1 MLESLTVKDFALIR
15 ELNIQLGPGLNLITG
30 ETGAGKSV
38 ILGALSLVLGYKAT
52 TDMIRSGSKRATVE
66 AAFAMPP
73 ETRAGAKALK
83 QILADQGLDD
93 DEGNLLLRREI
104 STEGKGRSFVNARQV
119 PSSVLR
125 EIGKFLVDIHGQ
137 SEHQNILSVDQHRAI
152 LDRYAHLGDM
162 VAEMRR
168 LHRAREETRQKLSSV
183 TLSEDDKARRLDILQ
198 HEVRELEAARIDDV
212 REIEELIQREKSLA
226 NAETLVSDLNSI
238 HEILGGESGFVARG
252 GTIERLLESDSQ
264 YDDSLGALLTQ
275 FRESYYAI
283 EEIARTV
290 RSKAESYSLNPDE
303 LEEMRERIGLLQ
315 SLARKYGGKSAVPV
329 ESNYAAAL
337 ERAKAYLEKAKNE
350 LTGIELSSGEEAR
363 LRKEIETLN
372 AQMKDKALYL
382 SEKRRLASL
391 ELEQKVQQ
399 ELKALGME
407 ETQIKVSI
415 RWEYGEEGTVSQEV
429 TGRDS
434 TGGTS
439 SSRPV
444 SQEVTGRGATGGGS
458 EQRPVTQDASGRSAE
473 SGRKYVIAPAGLD
486 IVEFLMASSARDTL
500 RPLRKIASGGEMSRV
515 MLALKKVII
524 DTDPVDTMVFD
535 EVDAGVGGRIA
546 EAVGKKIAG
555 LSLASQVIVI
565 THLHQIAGLS
575 PAEVRHFKV
584 SKHKE
589 DGTRIGRLSKEQ
601 RLQEVARMIAGEN
614 ITESA
619 LTHAR
624 QLLAEKIG

>member
-1 MLESLTVKDFALIR
+1 MLESLSVKDFALIR
-15 ELNIQLGPGLNLITG
+15 DLNIQFGSGLNLITG

-52 TDMIRSGSKRATVE
+52 TDMIRSGAKRATIE

-73 ETRAGAKALK
+73 DTRAGAKALR

-93 DEGNLLLRREI
+93 EEGSLIVRREI
-104 STEGKGRSFVNARQV
+104 SIEGKGRSFVNSRQV
-119 PSSVLR
+119 PSAILR

-137 SEHQNILSVDQHRAI
+137 NEHQNILTVDSHRAI
-152 LDRYAHLGDM
+152 LDRYAHLGEL
-162 VAEMRR
+162 VAEMRK
-168 LHRAREETRQKLSSV
+168 LHRAREEARQKLSSV

-198 HEVRELEAARIDDV
+198 HEIRELESARIDDV
-212 REIEELIQREKSLA
+212 REIEELIAREKSLA
-226 NAETLVSDLNSI
+226 NAETLVSDLNSVY
-238 HEILGGESGFVARG
+238 EALSGESGFVSRG
-252 GTIERLLESDSQ
+252 GSIERMLESDSQ
-264 YDDSLGALLTQ
+264 YDESLGEILTQ
-275 FRESYYAI
+275 FRESYYAL
-283 EEIARTV
+283 EEISRLV
-290 RSKAESYSLNPDE
+290 RSKAESYSLNPEE

-315 SLARKYGGKSAVPV
+315 SLARKYGGRGAAGTAS
-329 ESNYAAAL
+329 AAAKEGEYGRGL
-337 ERAKAYLEKAKNE
+337 ESAKAYLEKARNE

-372 AQMKDKALYL
+372 SQMKDKALYL

-391 ELEQKVQQ
+391 ELEQKVQA

-415 RWEYGEEGTVSQEV
+415 RWEYADDGT
-429 TGRDS
+429 
-434 TGGTS
+434 
-439 SSRPV
+439 
-444 SQEVTGRGATGGGS
+444 
-458 EQRPVTQDASGRSAE
+458 VTQDASPE
-473 SGRKYVIAPAGLD
+473 KKYVIAPTGLD

-500 RPLRKIASGGEMSRV
+500 RPLRKIASGGEMSRI

-524 DTDPVDTMVFD
+524 ETDPVYTMVFD

-546 EAVGKKIAG
+546 EAVGKKLAG

-575 PAEVRHFKV
+575 PDEVRHFKV

-589 DGTRIGRLSKEQ
+589 DGTRITRLSKEQ
-601 RLQEVARMIAGEN
+601 RLQEIARMIAGEN

-624 QLLAEKIG
+624 ALLSQKIV

>member
-15 ELNIQLGPGLNLITG
+15 DLNIQFGSGLNIITG

-52 TDMIRSGSKRATVE
+52 TDMIRSGAKRATIE

-73 ETRAGAKALK
+73 DTRAGAKALR

-104 STEGKGRSFVNARQV
+104 SVEGKGRSFVNARQV

-137 SEHQNILSVDQHRAI
+137 NEHQNILTVDSHRAI
-152 LDRYAHLGDM
+152 LDRYAHLGDL
-162 VAEMRR
+162 VAEMRK
-168 LHRAREETRQKLSSV
+168 LHRAREEARQKLSSV

-198 HEVRELEAARIDDV
+198 HEIRELEAARIDDP
-212 REIEELIQREKSLA
+212 REIDELIAREKSLA
-226 NAETLVSDLNSI
+226 NAETLVSDLNSV
-238 HEILGGESGFVARG
+238 HQILGGDGGFISRG
-252 GTIERLLESDSQ
+252 GTIERILESDSA
-264 YDDSLGALLTQ
+264 YDESLGEILTQ
-275 FRESYYAI
+275 FRESYYAL
-283 EEIARTV
+283 EEISRSI

-315 SLARKYGGKSAVPV
+315 SLARKYGGRTG
-329 ESNYAAAL
+329 AAAESDYGVGL
-337 ERAKAYLEKAKNE
+337 EKAKAYLEKAKNE

-363 LRKEIETLN
+363 LRSEIETLN

-415 RWEYGEEGTVSQEV
+415 RWEYADDGTV
-429 TGRDS
+429 
-434 TGGTS
+434 
-439 SSRPV
+439 
-444 SQEVTGRGATGGGS
+444 
-458 EQRPVTQDASGRSAE
+458 TQANSPE
-473 SGRKYVIAPAGLD
+473 KKYVVSPTGLD

-500 RPLRKIASGGEMSRV
+500 RPLRKIASGGEMSRI

-524 DTDPVDTMVFD
+524 ETDPVYTMVFD

-546 EAVGKKIAG
+546 EAVGKKLAG
-555 LSLASQVIVI
+555 LSLSSQVIVI

-575 PAEVRHFKV
+575 PNEVRHFKV

-589 DGTRIGRLSKEQ
+589 DGTRITRLSKEQ
-601 RLQEVARMIAGEN
+601 RLQEIARMIAGEN

-624 QLLAEKIG
+624 QLLAEKIV

>member
-1 MLESLTVKDFALIR
+1 MLRLHPRNMLESLTVKDFALIR
-15 ELNIQLGPGLNLITG
+15 ELNIQFGSGLNLITG

-52 TDMIRSGSKRATVE
+52 TDMIRSGAKRATVE

-73 ETRAGAKALK
+73 DTRAGAKALR

-93 DEGNLLLRREI
+93 DEGSLIVRREI
-104 STEGKGRSFVNARQV
+104 SIEGKGRSFVNSRQV
-119 PSSVLR
+119 PSAILR

-137 SEHQNILSVDQHRAI
+137 NEHQNILTVDSHRAI
-152 LDRYAHLGDM
+152 LDRYAHLGEL
-162 VAEMRR
+162 VAEMRK
-168 LHRAREETRQKLSSV
+168 LHRAREEARQKLSSV

-198 HEVRELEAARIDDV
+198 HEIRELESARIDDV
-212 REIEELIQREKSLA
+212 REIEELIAREKSLA
-226 NAETLVSDLNSI
+226 NAETLVSDLNSVY
-238 HEILGGESGFVARG
+238 EALSGESGFVSRG
-252 GTIERLLESDSQ
+252 GSIERMLESDSQ
-264 YDDSLGALLTQ
+264 YDESLGEILTQ
-275 FRESYYAI
+275 FRESYYAL
-283 EEIARTV
+283 EEISRLV
-290 RSKAESYSLNPDE
+290 RSKAESYSLNPEE

-315 SLARKYGGKSAVPV
+315 SLARKYGSRGAP
-329 ESNYAAAL
+329 AAGSKEGEYTRGL
-337 ERAKAYLEKAKNE
+337 ENAKAYLEKARNE

-372 AQMKDKALYL
+372 SQMKDKALYL

-391 ELEQKVQQ
+391 ELEQKVQA

-415 RWEYGEEGTVSQEV
+415 RWEYADEGTV
-429 TGRDS
+429 
-434 TGGTS
+434 
-439 SSRPV
+439 
-444 SQEVTGRGATGGGS
+444 
-458 EQRPVTQDASGRSAE
+458 TQDSSPDK
-473 SGRKYVIAPAGLD
+473 KYVISPTGLD

-500 RPLRKIASGGEMSRV
+500 RPLRKIASGGEMSRI

-524 DTDPVDTMVFD
+524 ETDPVYTMVFD

-546 EAVGKKIAG
+546 EAVGKKLAG

-575 PAEVRHFKV
+575 PDEVRHFKV

-589 DGTRIGRLSKEQ
+589 DGTRITRLSKEQ
-601 RLQEVARMIAGEN
+601 RLQEIARMIAGEN

-624 QLLAEKIG
+624 ALLSQKIS

>member
-15 ELNIQLGPGLNLITG
+15 DLNIQFGSGLNIITG

-52 TDMIRSGSKRATVE
+52 TDMIRSGAKRATIE

-73 ETRAGAKALK
+73 DTRAGAKALR

-104 STEGKGRSFVNARQV
+104 SVEGKGRSFVNARQV

-137 SEHQNILSVDQHRAI
+137 NEHQNILTVDSHRAI
-152 LDRYAHLGDM
+152 LDRYAHLGDF
-162 VAEMRR
+162 VAEMRK
-168 LHRAREETRQKLSSV
+168 LHRAREEARQKLSSV

-198 HEVRELEAARIDDV
+198 HEISELEAARIDDP
-212 REIEELIQREKSLA
+212 REIDELIAREKSLA
-226 NAETLVSDLNSI
+226 NAETLVSDLNSV
-238 HEILGGESGFVARG
+238 HQILGGEGGFISRG
-252 GTIERLLESDSQ
+252 GTIERILESDSA
-264 YDDSLGALLTQ
+264 YDESLGEILTQ
-275 FRESYYAI
+275 FRESYYAL
-283 EEIARTV
+283 EEISRSI

-315 SLARKYGGKSAVPV
+315 SLARKYGGD
-329 ESNYAAAL
+329 L
-337 ERAKAYLEKAKNE
+337 EKAKAYHEKAKNE

-363 LRKEIETLN
+363 LRSEIETLN

-415 RWEYGEEGTVSQEV
+415 RWEYADDGTV
-429 TGRDS
+429 
-434 TGGTS
+434 
-439 SSRPV
+439 
-444 SQEVTGRGATGGGS
+444 
-458 EQRPVTQDASGRSAE
+458 TQANSPE
-473 SGRKYVIAPAGLD
+473 KKYVVSPTGLD

-500 RPLRKIASGGEMSRV
+500 RPLRKIASGGEMSRI

-524 DTDPVDTMVFD
+524 ETDPVYTMVFD

-546 EAVGKKIAG
+546 EAVGKKLAG

-575 PAEVRHFKV
+575 PNEVRHFKV

-589 DGTRIGRLSKEQ
+589 DGTRITRLSKEQ
-601 RLQEVARMIAGEN
+601 RLQEIARMIAGEN

-624 QLLAEKIG
+624 QLLAEKIV

>member
-1 MLESLTVKDFALIR
+1 MLESLSVKDFALIR
-15 ELNIQLGPGLNLITG
+15 DLNIQFGSGLNLITG

-52 TDMIRSGSKRATVE
+52 TDMIRSGAKRATIE

-73 ETRAGAKALK
+73 DTRAGAKALR

-93 DEGNLLLRREI
+93 EEGSLIVRREI
-104 STEGKGRSFVNARQV
+104 SIEGKGRSFVNSRQV
-119 PSSVLR
+119 PSAILR

-137 SEHQNILSVDQHRAI
+137 NEHQNILTVDSHRAI
-152 LDRYAHLGDM
+152 LDRYAHLGEL
-162 VAEMRR
+162 VAEMRK
-168 LHRAREETRQKLSSV
+168 LHRAREEARQKLSSV

-198 HEVRELEAARIDDV
+198 HEIRELESARIDDV
-212 REIEELIQREKSLA
+212 REIEELIAREKSLA
-226 NAETLVSDLNSI
+226 NAETLVSDLNSVY
-238 HEILGGESGFVARG
+238 EALSGESGFVSRG
-252 GTIERLLESDSQ
+252 GSIERMLESDSQ
-264 YDDSLGALLTQ
+264 YDESLGEILTQ
-275 FRESYYAI
+275 FRESYYAL
-283 EEIARTV
+283 EEISRLV
-290 RSKAESYSLNPDE
+290 RSKAESYSLNPEE

-315 SLARKYGGKSAVPV
+315 SLARKYGGRGSA
-329 ESNYAAAL
+329 STASAAAKEGEYGRGL
-337 ERAKAYLEKAKNE
+337 ESAKAYLEKARNE

-372 AQMKDKALYL
+372 SQMKDKALYL

-391 ELEQKVQQ
+391 ELEQKVQA

-415 RWEYGEEGTVSQEV
+415 RWEYADDGT
-429 TGRDS
+429 
-434 TGGTS
+434 
-439 SSRPV
+439 
-444 SQEVTGRGATGGGS
+444 
-458 EQRPVTQDASGRSAE
+458 VTQDASPE
-473 SGRKYVIAPAGLD
+473 KKYVIAPTGLD

-500 RPLRKIASGGEMSRV
+500 RPLRKIASGGEMSRI

-524 DTDPVDTMVFD
+524 ETDPVYTMVFD

-546 EAVGKKIAG
+546 EAVGKKLAG

-575 PAEVRHFKV
+575 PDEVRHFKV

-589 DGTRIGRLSKEQ
+589 DGTRITRLSKEQ
-601 RLQEVARMIAGEN
+601 RLQEIARMIAGEN

-619 LTHAR
+619 LTHAKA
-624 QLLAEKIG
+624 LLSQKIV

>member
-15 ELNIQLGPGLNLITG
+15 ELNIQFGSGLNLITG

-52 TDMIRSGSKRATVE
+52 TDMIRSGAKRATVE

-73 ETRAGAKALK
+73 DTRAGAKALR

-93 DEGNLLLRREI
+93 DEGSLIVRREI
-104 STEGKGRSFVNARQV
+104 SIEGKGRSFVNSRQV
-119 PSSVLR
+119 PSAILR

-137 SEHQNILSVDQHRAI
+137 NEHQNILTVDSHRAI
-152 LDRYAHLGDM
+152 LDRYAHLGEL
-162 VAEMRR
+162 VAEMRK
-168 LHRAREETRQKLSSV
+168 LHRAREEARQKLSSV

-198 HEVRELEAARIDDV
+198 HEIRELESARIDDV
-212 REIEELIQREKSLA
+212 REIEELIAREKSLA
-226 NAETLVSDLNSI
+226 NAETLVSDLNSVY
-238 HEILGGESGFVARG
+238 EALSGESGFVSRG
-252 GTIERLLESDSQ
+252 GSIERMLESDSQ
-264 YDDSLGALLTQ
+264 YDESLGEILTQ
-275 FRESYYAI
+275 FRESYYAL
-283 EEIARTV
+283 EEISRLV
-290 RSKAESYSLNPDE
+290 RSKAESYSLNPEE

-315 SLARKYGGKSAVPV
+315 SLARKYGSRG
-329 ESNYAAAL
+329 AAAAGSKEGEYTRGL
-337 ERAKAYLEKAKNE
+337 ENAKAYLEKARNE

-372 AQMKDKALYL
+372 SQMKDKALYL

-391 ELEQKVQQ
+391 ELEQKVQA

-415 RWEYGEEGTVSQEV
+415 RWEYADEGTV
-429 TGRDS
+429 
-434 TGGTS
+434 
-439 SSRPV
+439 
-444 SQEVTGRGATGGGS
+444 
-458 EQRPVTQDASGRSAE
+458 TQDSSPDK
-473 SGRKYVIAPAGLD
+473 KYVISPTGLD

-500 RPLRKIASGGEMSRV
+500 RPLRKIASGGEMSRI

-524 DTDPVDTMVFD
+524 ETDPVYTMVFD

-546 EAVGKKIAG
+546 EAVGKKLAG

-575 PAEVRHFKV
+575 PDEVRHFKV

-589 DGTRIGRLSKEQ
+589 DGTRITRLSKEQ
-601 RLQEVARMIAGEN
+601 RLQEIARMIAGEN

-624 QLLAEKIG
+624 ALLSQKIS

>member
-1 MLESLTVKDFALIR
+1 MLRLHPRNMLESLTVKDFALIR
-15 ELNIQLGPGLNLITG
+15 ELNIQFGSGLNLITG

-52 TDMIRSGSKRATVE
+52 TDMIRSGAKRATVE

-73 ETRAGAKALK
+73 DTRAGAKALR

-93 DEGNLLLRREI
+93 DEGSLIVRREI
-104 STEGKGRSFVNARQV
+104 SIEGKGRSFVNSRQV
-119 PSSVLR
+119 PSAILR

-137 SEHQNILSVDQHRAI
+137 NEHQNILTVDSHRAI
-152 LDRYAHLGDM
+152 LDRYAHLGEL
-162 VAEMRR
+162 VAEMRK
-168 LHRAREETRQKLSSV
+168 LHRAREEARQKLSSV

-198 HEVRELEAARIDDV
+198 HEIRELESARIDDV
-212 REIEELIQREKSLA
+212 REIEELIAREKSLA
-226 NAETLVSDLNSI
+226 NAETLVSDLNSVY
-238 HEILGGESGFVARG
+238 EALSGESGFVSRG
-252 GTIERLLESDSQ
+252 GSIERMLESDSQ
-264 YDDSLGALLTQ
+264 YDESLGEILTQ
-275 FRESYYAI
+275 FRESYYAL
-283 EEIARTV
+283 EEISRLV
-290 RSKAESYSLNPDE
+290 RSKAESYSLNPEE

-315 SLARKYGGKSAVPV
+315 SLARKYGSRG
-329 ESNYAAAL
+329 AAAAGSKEGEYTRGL
-337 ERAKAYLEKAKNE
+337 ENAKAYLEKARNE

-372 AQMKDKALYL
+372 SQMKDKALYL

-391 ELEQKVQQ
+391 ELEQKVQA

-415 RWEYGEEGTVSQEV
+415 RWEYADEGTV
-429 TGRDS
+429 
-434 TGGTS
+434 
-439 SSRPV
+439 
-444 SQEVTGRGATGGGS
+444 
-458 EQRPVTQDASGRSAE
+458 TQDSSPDK
-473 SGRKYVIAPAGLD
+473 KYVISPTGLD

-500 RPLRKIASGGEMSRV
+500 RPLRKIASGGEMSRI

-524 DTDPVDTMVFD
+524 ETDPVYTMVFD

-546 EAVGKKIAG
+546 EAVGKKLAG

-575 PAEVRHFKV
+575 PDEVRHFKV

-589 DGTRIGRLSKEQ
+589 DGTRITRLRKSNACK
-601 RLQEVARMIAGEN
+601 RLRA
-614 ITESA
+614 
-619 LTHAR
+619 
-624 QLLAEKIG
+624 

>member
-15 ELNIQLGPGLNLITG
+15 DLNIQFGSGLNIITG

-52 TDMIRSGSKRATVE
+52 TDMIRSGAKRATSE

-73 ETRAGAKALK
+73 DTRAGAKALR

-104 STEGKGRSFVNARQV
+104 SVEGKGRSFVNARQV

-137 SEHQNILSVDQHRAI
+137 NEHQNILTVDSHRAI
-152 LDRYAHLGDM
+152 LDRYAHLGDL
-162 VAEMRR
+162 VAEMRK
-168 LHRAREETRQKLSSV
+168 LHRAREEARQKLSSV

-198 HEVRELEAARIDDV
+198 HEIRELEAARIDDP
-212 REIEELIQREKSLA
+212 REIDELIAREKSLA
-226 NAETLVSDLNSI
+226 NAETLVSDLNSV
-238 HEILGGESGFVARG
+238 HQILGGDGGFISRG
-252 GTIERLLESDSQ
+252 GTIERILESDSA
-264 YDDSLGALLTQ
+264 YDESLGEILTQ
-275 FRESYYAI
+275 FRESYYAL
-283 EEIARTV
+283 EEISRSI

-315 SLARKYGGKSAVPV
+315 SLARKYGGRTG
-329 ESNYAAAL
+329 AAAESDYGVGL
-337 ERAKAYLEKAKNE
+337 EKAKAYLEKAKNE

-363 LRKEIETLN
+363 LRSEIETLN

-415 RWEYGEEGTVSQEV
+415 RWEYADDGTV
-429 TGRDS
+429 
-434 TGGTS
+434 
-439 SSRPV
+439 
-444 SQEVTGRGATGGGS
+444 
-458 EQRPVTQDASGRSAE
+458 TQANSPE
-473 SGRKYVIAPAGLD
+473 KKYVVSPTGLD

-500 RPLRKIASGGEMSRV
+500 RPLRKIASGGEMSRI

-524 DTDPVDTMVFD
+524 ETDPVYTMVFD

-546 EAVGKKIAG
+546 EAVGKKLAG
-555 LSLASQVIVI
+555 LSLSSQVIVI

-575 PAEVRHFKV
+575 PNEVRHFKV

-589 DGTRIGRLSKEQ
+589 DGTRITRLSKEQ
-601 RLQEVARMIAGEN
+601 RLQEIARMIAGEN

-624 QLLAEKIG
+624 QLLAEKIV

>member
-15 ELNIQLGPGLNLITG
+15 ELNIQFGSGLNLITG

-52 TDMIRSGSKRATVE
+52 TDMIRSGAKRATVE

-73 ETRAGAKALK
+73 DTRAGAKALR

-93 DEGNLLLRREI
+93 DEGSLIVRREI
-104 STEGKGRSFVNARQV
+104 SIEGKGRSFVNSRQV
-119 PSSVLR
+119 PSAILR

-137 SEHQNILSVDQHRAI
+137 NEHQNILTVDSHRAI
-152 LDRYAHLGDM
+152 LDRYAHLGEL
-162 VAEMRR
+162 VAEMRK
-168 LHRAREETRQKLSSV
+168 LHRAREEARQKLSSV

-198 HEVRELEAARIDDV
+198 HEIRELESARIDDV
-212 REIEELIQREKSLA
+212 REIEELIAREKSLA
-226 NAETLVSDLNSI
+226 NAETLVSDLNSVY
-238 HEILGGESGFVARG
+238 EALSGEGGFVSRG
-252 GTIERLLESDSQ
+252 GSIERMLEADSQ
-264 YDDSLGALLTQ
+264 YDESLGEILNQ
-275 FRESYYAI
+275 FRESYYVL
-283 EEIARTV
+283 EEVSRQV
-290 RSKAESYSLNPDE
+290 RSKAESYTLNPEE

-315 SLARKYGGKSAVPV
+315 SLARKYGKGPASAGAA
-329 ESNYAAAL
+329 EINYSAGL
-337 ERAKAYLEKAKNE
+337 ERAKAYLEKARNE

-363 LRKEIETLN
+363 LRKEIENLN

-391 ELEQKVQQ
+391 ELEQKVQA

-415 RWEYGEEGTVSQEV
+415 RWEYADDGTVQ
-429 TGRDS
+429 
-434 TGGTS
+434 
-439 SSRPV
+439 
-444 SQEVTGRGATGGGS
+444 
-458 EQRPVTQDASGRSAE
+458 QDASPDK
-473 SGRKYVIAPAGLD
+473 KYVVSPTGLD
-486 IVEFLMASSARDTL
+486 IVEFLMASSSRDTL
-500 RPLRKIASGGEMSRV
+500 RPLRKIASGGEMSRI

-524 DTDPVDTMVFD
+524 ETDPVYTMVFD

-546 EAVGKKIAG
+546 EAVGRKLAG

-575 PAEVRHFKV
+575 PDEVRHFKV

-589 DGTRIGRLSKEQ
+589 DGTRITRLSKEQ
-601 RLQEVARMIAGEN
+601 RLQEIARMIAGEN

-619 LTHAR
+619 LTHAKA
-624 QLLAEKIG
+624 LLSQKID

>member
-15 ELNIQLGPGLNLITG
+15 ELNIQFGSGLNLITG

-52 TDMIRSGSKRATVE
+52 TDMIRSGAKRATVE

-73 ETRAGAKALK
+73 DTRAGAKALR
-83 QILADQGLDD
+83 QILADQGLED
-93 DEGNLLLRREI
+93 DEGSLIVRREI
-104 STEGKGRSFVNARQV
+104 SIEGKGRSFVNSRQV
-119 PSSVLR
+119 PSAILR

-137 SEHQNILSVDQHRAI
+137 NEHQNILTVDSHRAI
-152 LDRYAHLGDM
+152 LDRYAHLGEL
-162 VAEMRR
+162 VAEMRK
-168 LHRAREETRQKLSSV
+168 LHRAREEARQKLSSV

-198 HEVRELEAARIDDV
+198 HEIRELESARIDDV
-212 REIEELIQREKSLA
+212 REIEELIAREKSLA
-226 NAETLVSDLNSI
+226 NAETLVSDLNSVY
-238 HEILGGESGFVARG
+238 EALNGEGGFVSRG
-252 GTIERLLESDSQ
+252 GSIERMLENDSQ
-264 YDDSLGALLTQ
+264 YDESLGEILTQ
-275 FRESYYAI
+275 FRESYYAL
-283 EEIARTV
+283 EEISRQV
-290 RSKAESYSLNPDE
+290 RSKAESYSLNPEE

-315 SLARKYGGKSAVPV
+315 SLARKYGSRG
-329 ESNYAAAL
+329 AAPAGAKDAEYNRGL
-337 ERAKAYLEKAKNE
+337 ENAKAYLEKARNE

-363 LRKEIETLN
+363 LRKEIDTLN

-391 ELEQKVQQ
+391 ELEQKVQA

-415 RWEYGEEGTVSQEV
+415 RWEYADDGTVQ
-429 TGRDS
+429 
-434 TGGTS
+434 
-439 SSRPV
+439 
-444 SQEVTGRGATGGGS
+444 
-458 EQRPVTQDASGRSAE
+458 QDASPDK
-473 SGRKYVIAPAGLD
+473 KYVIAPTGLD

-500 RPLRKIASGGEMSRV
+500 RPLRKIASGGEMSRI

-524 DTDPVDTMVFD
+524 ETDPVYTMVFD

-546 EAVGKKIAG
+546 EAVGKKLAG

-575 PAEVRHFKV
+575 PDEVRHFKV

-589 DGTRIGRLSKEQ
+589 DGTRITRLSKEQ
-601 RLQEVARMIAGEN
+601 RLQEIARMIAGEN

-619 LTHAR
+619 LTHAKAMLS
-624 QLLAEKIG
+624 QKID

>member
-1 MLESLTVKDFALIR
+1 MLRLHPRNMLESLTVKDFALIR
-15 ELNIQLGPGLNLITG
+15 ELNIQFGSGLNLITG

-52 TDMIRSGSKRATVE
+52 TDMIRSGAKRATVE

-73 ETRAGAKALK
+73 DTRAGAKALR

-93 DEGNLLLRREI
+93 DEGSLIVRREI
-104 STEGKGRSFVNARQV
+104 SIEGKGRSFVNSRQV
-119 PSSVLR
+119 PSAILR

-137 SEHQNILSVDQHRAI
+137 NEHQNILTVDSHRAI
-152 LDRYAHLGDM
+152 LDRYAHLGEL
-162 VAEMRR
+162 VAEMRK
-168 LHRAREETRQKLSSV
+168 LHRAREEARQKLSSV

-198 HEVRELEAARIDDV
+198 HEIRELESARIDDV
-212 REIEELIQREKSLA
+212 REIEELIAREKSLA
-226 NAETLVSDLNSI
+226 NAETLVSDLNSVY
-238 HEILGGESGFVARG
+238 EALSGESGFVSRG
-252 GTIERLLESDSQ
+252 GSIERMLESDSQ
-264 YDDSLGALLTQ
+264 YDESLGEILTQ
-275 FRESYYAI
+275 FRESYYAL
-283 EEIARTV
+283 EEISRLV
-290 RSKAESYSLNPDE
+290 RSKAESYSLNPEE

-315 SLARKYGGKSAVPV
+315 SLARKYGSRG
-329 ESNYAAAL
+329 AAAAGSKEGEYTRGL
-337 ERAKAYLEKAKNE
+337 ENAKAYLEKARNE

-372 AQMKDKALYL
+372 SQMKDKALYL

-391 ELEQKVQQ
+391 ELEQKVQA

-415 RWEYGEEGTVSQEV
+415 RWEYADEGTV
-429 TGRDS
+429 
-434 TGGTS
+434 
-439 SSRPV
+439 
-444 SQEVTGRGATGGGS
+444 
-458 EQRPVTQDASGRSAE
+458 TQDSSPDK
-473 SGRKYVIAPAGLD
+473 KYVISPTGLD

-500 RPLRKIASGGEMSRV
+500 RPLRKIASGGEMSRI

-524 DTDPVDTMVFD
+524 ETDPVYTMVFD

-546 EAVGKKIAG
+546 EAVGKKLAG

-575 PAEVRHFKV
+575 PDEVRHFKV

-589 DGTRIGRLSKEQ
+589 DGTRITRLSKEQ
-601 RLQEVARMIAGEN
+601 RLQEIARMIAGEN

-624 QLLAEKIG
+624 ALLAQKID